1 MKILGAKDFSGQSL
15 QLKGDWSVC
24 FGADWCPFCRAFRAK
39 YEALDGKVG
48 FSVAWGDVTDMD
60 TPLWETFG
68 LDVVPTVIAY
78 RDGKALWRKDG
89 AAGVGLDEN
98 AIRGLK
104 KAFKR

>member
-1 MKILGAKDFSGQSL
+1 
-15 QLKGDWSVC
+15 
-24 FGADWCPFCRAFRAK
+24 
-39 YEALDGKVG
+39 
-48 FSVAWGDVTDMD
+48 
-60 TPLWETFG
+60 
-68 LDVVPTVIAY
+68 VVPTVIAY